1 MHILDRTCS
10 VSILTQ
16 RMTGSIEKHIVMKPN
31 LRMGGDTNDEVVFD
45 ALVDIIKVSEPGKVN
60 LFVRLL
66 QISQTDT
73 AFKSETGFFWCVRR
87 GDCIEIDLVDIP
99 DQSLGW

>member
-1 MHILDRTCS
+1 
-10 VSILTQ
+10 
-16 RMTGSIEKHIVMKPN
+16 MTGEINKYIVMKPN
-31 LRMGGDTNDEVVFD
+31 LRVGGATNDEVVFD
-45 ALVDIIKVSEPGKVN
+45 ALVDIIKVSEPGKVGS
-60 LFVRLL
+60 FFFIHFS
-66 QISQTDT
+66 QISQINT